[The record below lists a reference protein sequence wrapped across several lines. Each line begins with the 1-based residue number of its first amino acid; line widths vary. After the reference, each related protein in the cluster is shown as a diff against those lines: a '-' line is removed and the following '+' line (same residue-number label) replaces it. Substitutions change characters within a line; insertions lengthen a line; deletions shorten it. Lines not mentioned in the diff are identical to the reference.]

1 MFIEPDAQPEDKE
14 TNNLAG
20 RSIKQEGVD
29 GSPDG
34 TEEQRLESER
44 PESVYEYC
52 TRAYK
57 AEKESARKRMR
68 Y

>member
-1 MFIEPDAQPEDKE
+1 MFTEPDAQPEDKE
-14 TNNLAG
+14 TDNSAG
-20 RSIKQEGVD
+20 RSIKQERVD

-44 PESVYEYC
+44 PENEYELN
-52 TRAYK
+52 TRVYK
-57 AEKESARKRMR
+57 AEKELARKRMR

>member
-20 RSIKQEGVD
+20 RSIKQERVD
-29 GSPDG
+29 GSPGG
-34 TEEQRLESER
+34 TEEQCLESER
-44 PESVYEYC
+44 PENEYEYS
-52 TRAYK
+52 TRVYK